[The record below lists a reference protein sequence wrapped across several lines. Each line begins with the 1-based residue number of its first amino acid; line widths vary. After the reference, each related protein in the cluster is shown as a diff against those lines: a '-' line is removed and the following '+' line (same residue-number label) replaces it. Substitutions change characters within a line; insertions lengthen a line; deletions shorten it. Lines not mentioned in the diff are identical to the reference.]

1 MKVRTGETLQPPSS
15 AAWGDSGCLA
25 ATRLGTLCP
34 LKTRSPMVQVVLGE
48 PWINEE
54 KQGYSGRFAASPS
67 YMGSE
72 MK

>member
-1 MKVRTGETLQPPSS
+1 
-15 AAWGDSGCLA
+15 
-25 ATRLGTLCP
+25 
-34 LKTRSPMVQVVLGE
+34 MVQVVLGE